1 MKALRIKTLAN
12 TDKIYTVIQA
22 RTEGKDTIKLQAVG
36 PVANRDYGLSATIAK
51 KDAPGLYAWLVEAEK
66 PVTKIV
72 EIVVDPVVLDVDDLY
87 DTES

>member
-66 PVTKIV
+66 PITKMIEV
-72 EIVVDPVVLDVDDLY
+72 VVDPIVHSAKDVYKD
-87 DTES
+87 